1 MKLPWDKLEF
11 KKVDPDTKKGTK
23 PSIFLMDEIGQ
34 MNSPFPHDIGW
45 KTVPLITNPQLEY
58 EVKSYPDGSKY
69 VVVKKIRQN
78 LTFRLNSYEDLWILG
93 QIHDVVKSA
102 GWTVTVTIPFLID
115 SQADRRF
122 DIDQPHGLKLVC
134 NFLNGL
140 SKFSYKI
147 FHPHNPE
154 VVEAL
159 LDRVEIVDNSEF
171 IHETLSN
178 IQSEI
183 YDNNSDDMENGLML
197 MSSDAGGFKPLM
209 KLADKLDWKGE
220 TFSASKSRKYEEEK
234 SRLVQQV
241 DRQDF
246 EGKDILIVDDIC
258 VYGGTFKGL
267 AKMLKERNCGKLYL
281 AVSHMTIQDLGED
294 PVTDYFDRVF
304 TTNSKFDSYEKPL
317 KFHGDSYEPE
327 NLTIIKLFQ

>member
-1 MKLPWDKLEF
+1 MKTPWEKEESKLG
-11 KKVDPDTKKGTK
+11 KVKSSGEVSYWGGT
-23 PSIFLMDEIGQ
+23 PSFI
-34 MNSPFPHDIGW
+34 H
-45 KTVPLITNPQLEY
+45 KNPELEY

-69 VVVKKIRQN
+69 VIVKEIHTRMV
-78 LTFRLNSYEDLWILG
+78 FRLNSYEDLWILN

-102 GWTVTVTIPFLID
+102 GWSITVTIPFLID

-147 FHPHNPE
+147 FHPHNAE

-159 LDRVEIVDNSEF
+159 LDRVEIVDNKSFINSVLHSISE
-171 IHETLSN
+171 LWRMN
-178 IQSEI
+178 VDP
-183 YDNNSDDMENGLML
+183 DNLIL

-209 KLADKLDWKGE
+209 KLADKLKWNGE
-220 TFSASKSRKYEEEK
+220 TFSASKSRKYEDGK

-246 EGKDILIVDDIC
+246 EGKDILIIDDIC

-267 AKMLKERNCGKLYL
+267 AKMLRERNCGKLYL
-281 AVSHMTIQDLGED
+281 AVSHMTIEDLGED
-294 PVTDYFDRVF
+294 AVTDYFDKVF
-304 TTNSKFDSYEKPL
+304 TTNSKYNEYAAIDPQMKHRHYI
-317 KFHGDSYEPE
+317 PE
-327 NLTIIKLFQ
+327 NLQIISMW